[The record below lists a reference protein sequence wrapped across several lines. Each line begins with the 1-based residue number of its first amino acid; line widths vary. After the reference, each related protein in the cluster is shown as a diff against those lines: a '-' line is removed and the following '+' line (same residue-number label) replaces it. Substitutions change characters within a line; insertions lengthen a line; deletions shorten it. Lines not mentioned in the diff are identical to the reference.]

1 MSEKKLFVRKATGL
15 VREIGPLTAV
25 IICLANTLGLGW
37 QKRIFQF
44 TGPATVPENMW
55 VAGMPPMAMAFLVG
69 GIVILFSTVAYAVLT
84 AAMPRSGGGY
94 VVISRTINPFVGY
107 IGSWVEFLSI
117 AWSFGIIAVAVFEG
131 LGIFGAVA
139 GISVPFND
147 VMLFVGGLVLTILF
161 TAIAALGV
169 RMAGYVLQTLFW
181 IPAALTFYLFFLL
194 ASGAMNPGL
203 VGAGLQAITGH
214 TPSEVVQAALANG
227 LDTAFTGGYWDG
239 VSIAML
245 GAYWSYIGYAAST
258 FVAGEVKE
266 ANKRLPKILLAAG
279 VVIVVVYMA
288 VSFATRAAT
297 NIAVTPDGKWS
308 FFSAYAF
315 LSYGP
320 QGNII
325 GDVLPGSIRAWST
338 VVAGFAGNGMGLQAL
353 NVLLVIFGVF
363 WIANDIPPFILTASR
378 ILFAMSFDRV
388 MPESLASVNERLHS
402 PVNATVAT
410 GVVALLGVASESG
423 VFSAGA
429 SWNPGGDALLSNIFG
444 TGVATTDLYDGIFF
458 TLFALALVVFPF
470 RKKAIFDKAPWKP
483 GGLAMVLIVG
493 LVAFVGNLYLDY
505 AFLFASAGSFN
516 LAALPS
522 ASDPFSAGFALWF
535 TIFLI
540 VVGALIYGYY
550 KMRAKTTGVDF
561 STIFTEIPP
570 E

>member
-15 VREIGPLTAV
+15 VREVGPMTAV
-25 IICLANTLGLGW
+25 LICLANTIGLGW

-44 TGPATVPENMW
+44 TGPATVPETQYLM
-55 VAGMPPMAMAFLVG
+55 GLPPMAMAFLIG
-69 GIVILFSTVAYAVLT
+69 GIVILFSTVSFAILT

-94 VVISRTINPFVGY
+94 VVISRVINPFVGY

-139 GISVPFND
+139 GISPTFSD
-147 VMLFVGGLVLTILF
+147 VGIFAGGLVLLVLF
-161 TAIAALGV
+161 TAVATFGV
-169 RMAGYVLQTLFW
+169 RMAGYLLQVMFW
-181 IPAALTFYLFFLL
+181 IPAVLTLYVFFLL
-194 ASGAMNPGL
+194 GSGASNPSA
-203 VGAGLQAITGH
+203 VAAGMQAITGH
-214 TPSEVVQAALANG
+214 APQEYVQAALSQG
-227 LDTAFTGGYWDG
+227 LDTAFTGSYFDG
-239 VSIAML
+239 VAIAML

-258 FVAGEVKE
+258 FVAGEIKE
-266 ANKRLPKILLAAG
+266 ANKTLPRTLFIAG
-279 VVIVVVYMA
+279 IVIVVVYMT
-288 VSFATRAAT
+288 VSFLTRAAT

-308 FFSAYAF
+308 LFSAYAY
-315 LSYGP
+315 LSYG
-320 QGNII
+320 G
-325 GDVLPGSIRAWST
+325 GSLSAAGLPGIKAWST
-338 VVAGFAGNGMGLQAL
+338 VIAGFAGSGLGFGAM
-353 NVLLVIFGVF
+353 NILLVIFGVF

-388 MPESLASVNERLHS
+388 MPESLSTVNERFHS
-402 PVNATVAT
+402 PVNATIAT
-410 GVVALLGVASESG
+410 GVVGLLGVASESG

-429 SWNPGGDALLSNIFG
+429 SWNPGGNAMLANIVG
-444 TGVATTDLYDGIFF
+444 TGVGTTDLYDGIFF
-458 TLFALALVVFPF
+458 SLFALATILFPF
-470 RKKAIFDKAPWKP
+470 RKKQIFDRAPWKP
-483 GGLAMVLIVG
+483 GGVATVVIIG

-522 ASDPFSAGFALWF
+522 SSDPFSAGFALWF

-550 KMRAKTTGVDF
+550 KLRAKTTGVDYG
-561 STIFTEIPP
+561 TIFTEIPP